1 MHPYARLHD
10 CTSTSILD
18 TSVDADADAHA
29 DVDAEGTP
37 IVPLYFVEAVVDNS
51 SHKIIINV

>member
-18 TSVDADADAHA
+18 TSVDADADADA
-29 DVDAEGTP
+29 DAHVDAEGTP
-37 IVPLYFVEAVVDNS
+37 IVPLYFVEAN
-51 SHKIIINV
+51 